1 MVESVSGPDEHY
13 NSRGIRT
20 RRRYAYTKGTDDVF
34 GPQSGFL
41 TPVFNVPSMIVT
53 GVFIGGSSTTCQ
65 PIYTIM
71 PSNYKI
77 PRIF

>member
-1 MVESVSGPDEHY
+1 MESVSGPDEHY

-34 GPQSGFL
+34 GPQSRFL

-53 GVFIGGSSTTCQ
+53 GVFIGGGSPTRQ
-65 PIYTIM
+65 PIY
-71 PSNYKI
+71 
-77 PRIF
+77 

>member
-1 MVESVSGPDEHY
+1 MESVSGPDEHY

-53 GVFIGGSSTTCQ
+53 GVFIGGGSPTRQ
-65 PIYTIM
+65 PIY
-71 PSNYKI
+71 
-77 PRIF
+77 

>member
-1 MVESVSGPDEHY
+1 MESVSGPDEHY

-53 GVFIGGSSTTCQ
+53 GVFIGGGSPTRQ
-65 PIYTIM
+65 PI
-71 PSNYKI
+71 S
-77 PRIF
+77 

>member
-1 MVESVSGPDEHY
+1 MESVSGPDEHY
-13 NSRGIRT
+13 NSRGICT

-53 GVFIGGSSTTCQ
+53 RVFIGCGSPTRQS
-65 PIYTIM
+65 IYTVM
-71 PSNYKI
+71 PSNC
-77 PRIF
+77 